1 MKTMSIF
8 LLSMVT
14 LSAGNASGQTSS
26 HLSHDIKGVTMNH
39 HDHTKHGETPA
50 SGSAVVKA
58 YEAVNEKMH
67 KAMAVELTGDAD
79 LDFIRGMI
87 PHHQGAVEMARVVLE
102 HGKDPAVRKLAQAVV
117 AAQEQEIDVM
127 QRWLSERGK

>member
-1 MKTMSIF
+1 
-8 LLSMVT
+8 
-14 LSAGNASGQTSS
+14 
-26 HLSHDIKGVTMNH
+26 MNH
-39 HDHTKHGETPA
+39 HNHTKHGETPA
-50 SGSAVVKA
+50 SGSAAVKA

-87 PHHQGAVEMARVVLE
+87 PHHQGAVEMVRVVFE
-102 HGKDPAVRKLAQAVV
+102 HGKDPTVRKLAQAVI
-117 AAQEQEIDVM
+117 ATQEQEIDVM